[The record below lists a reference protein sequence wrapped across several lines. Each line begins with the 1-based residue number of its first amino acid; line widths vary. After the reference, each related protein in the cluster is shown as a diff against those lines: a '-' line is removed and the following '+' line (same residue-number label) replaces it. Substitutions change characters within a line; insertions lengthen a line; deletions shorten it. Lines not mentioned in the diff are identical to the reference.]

1 MILIDNN
8 QLILSNFFQLEKQ
21 GIDDPAEKEN
31 MLLHMVL
38 NSYRLYRTKFLR
50 EFGELVICHD
60 SSNCWRK
67 DLFPEYKANRKKAQK
82 KSDVDWSEVHNLMDS
97 VRSDIEKH
105 LPYKNIKVDRAEAD
119 DIIYAMCKEFNQIE
133 NILIVSND
141 KDFQQLQVFPTV
153 KQFSPTKK
161 KYLVCEKPNMFL
173 LDHIIRGDASDGV
186 PNILSDDDVFVTDD
200 KRQKRLTSKRF
211 EEIYDLY
218 TDGSDMGSYSRNWNR
233 NETLIDLCKVP
244 DHIVKE
250 SIQSFETSETPDRS
264 NLLNYFIERKLKN
277 LMGSIEEF

>member
-8 QLILSNFFQLEKQ
+8 QLILSNLFQLEKQ
-21 GIDDPAEKEN
+21 GLDPEDKKD

-38 NSYRLYRTKFLR
+38 NSYRLYRSKFHR

-67 DLFPEYKANRKKAQK
+67 DLFPQYKANRKKSQK
-82 KSDVDWSEVHNLMDS
+82 NSDVDWKEIHDLMDS
-97 VRSDIEKH
+97 VRSDIEKN

-119 DIIYAMCKEFNQIE
+119 DIIYSLCREYHQREK
-133 NILIVSND
+133 ILIVSND
-141 KDFQQLQVFPTV
+141 KDFQQLQVFPSV

-161 KYLVCEKPNMFL
+161 KYLVCENPKVFL

-186 PNILSDDDVFVTDD
+186 PNILSDDDVFVVDD

-211 EEIYDLY
+211 E
-218 TDGSDMGSYSRNWNR
+218 
-233 NETLIDLCKVP
+233 
-244 DHIVKE
+244 
-250 SIQSFETSETPDRS
+250 
-264 NLLNYFIERKLKN
+264 
-277 LMGSIEEF
+277 